1 MIRFVALRG
10 GVRNGELAECEMD
23 AEVKELDD
31 ALVQICSRPPR
42 WKFADAIA
50 GHVYTKEL
58 FIDLIEATT

>member
-1 MIRFVALRG
+1 
-10 GVRNGELAECEMD
+10 MD

-50 GHVYTKEL
+50 GHVYNKEL
-58 FIDLIEATT
+58 FIDLIEATTVAL